1 MEINTSLPTST
12 RPIGSHNQ
20 YWTFQLA
27 GWSAMA
33 LLSYLSLNIWY
44 SPGQLAPV
52 MHSILQSVA
61 GIFMSHPLRGVARRT
76 WNTSLVSRVLL
87 NGMGLLIAA
96 SAWTVWRILSFT
108 WITGDDI
115 EFTDWGGWINA
126 SVIVFAAW
134 VFCYHALRY
143 YRSSFNQRQ
152 LAIEAQT
159 KAQHES
165 LKRLEA
171 EQLFRESQL
180 RMQLNPHFILNA
192 LNSVSSL
199 VRREDRASALKM
211 LARIGDFLRASL
223 DDSDQLLHT
232 LGEELDAL
240 DAYLSIERVR
250 FGDRLVTEFDVDA
263 GAVSTIVPSLL
274 LQPLFENAIKHA
286 VSKQMAP
293 TTIHFKAE
301 KTQMGLRM
309 CVSDNGPDVTKS
321 GDSLIE
327 VSTGVGLANVKS
339 RLESTY
345 GDQFEISVTRNHPSG
360 MAVGIEINGSPSI
373 SANLTQPT
381 AGVE

>member
-1 MEINTSLPTST
+1 
-12 RPIGSHNQ
+12 
-20 YWTFQLA
+20 
-27 GWSAMA
+27 MA

-44 SPGQLAPV
+44 TPGELAPV

-61 GIFMSHPLRGVARRT
+61 GIFFSHPLRAVARRT
-76 WNTSLVSRVLL
+76 WNLSIVWRVLL
-87 NGMGLLIAA
+87 NGVGIAFA
-96 SAWTVWRILSFT
+96 ALVWTIWRVLSFT
-108 WITGDDI
+108 WITGEVI
-115 EFTDWGGWINA
+115 ELADWGGWINA

-152 LAIEAQT
+152 LAVEAQS
-159 KAQHES
+159 KAQHET

-180 RMQLNPHFILNA
+180 RMLKYQLNPHFFLNA

-199 VRREDRASALKM
+199 VRREDKESAMKM

-223 DDSDQLLHT
+223 DHRDELLHS

-250 FGDRLVTEFDVDA
+250 FGDRLVTEFDVEDSAIDA
-263 GAVSTIVPSLL
+263 IVPSLL

-293 TTIHFKAE
+293 TTIYFKAE
-301 KTQMGLRM
+301 KTEKGLRM
-309 CVSDNGPDVTKS
+309 RVSDNGPGIMPSNSRLVEMGS
-321 GDSLIE
+321 
-327 VSTGVGLANVKS
+327 GVGLANVKS

-345 GDQFEISVTRNHPSG
+345 GERFEISVLKNDPSG
-360 MAVGIEINGSPSI
+360 LAVNIEIKGSPSI
-373 SANLTQPT
+373 PSSLD
-381 AGVE
+381 